1 MQRMLDLIDTL
12 EGVGVVDFD
21 LSIAAF
27 AGSSKYKHIFDV
39 NMRMLPWMLANMP
52 V

>member
-1 MQRMLDLIDTL
+1 VPALLL
-12 EGVGVVDFD
+12 GNEV

-27 AGSSKYKHIFDV
+27 ANSSKYKHIFEV
-39 NMRMLPWMLANMP
+39 NMRMLPWMMENMP